1 RQVGRI
7 IAGANLLDLA
17 ATSGLG
23 CVALFLRSIR
33 WRVLLNAEGSVSVAD
48 AFWATAAGYFGNNF
62 LPARAGE
69 LVRMHMIA
77 RQGALQHAFVL
88 ATAVLERVADA
99 IVLIGVSAV
108 VAMTVASQPGW
119 IDGAAR
125 TFGVVGLLG

>member
-1 RQVGRI
+1 MLLGAVLLFFSLRGIEWRQVWRI
-7 IAGANLLDLA
+7 IAGANPVSLVG
-17 ATSGLG
+17 TSGLA

-88 ATAVLERVADA
+88 ATAV
-99 IVLIGVSAV
+99 
-108 VAMTVASQPGW
+108 
-119 IDGAAR
+119 
-125 TFGVVGLLG
+125 

>member
-1 RQVGRI
+1 M
-7 IAGANLLDLA
+7 
-17 ATSGLG
+17 
-23 CVALFLRSIR
+23 LR
-33 WRVLLNAEGSVSVAD
+33 AQCHVAD

-99 IVLIGVSAV
+99 IVLIGVSA
-108 VAMTVASQPGW
+108 AW
-119 IDGAAR
+119 R
-125 TFGVVGLLG
+125 